1 MGKVAKIETSEVL
14 PKVDT
19 ALVKEAIA
27 EIKNAGQDA
36 TTAFLR
42 LANSIAKWQRN
53 KQWNEIERVLI
64 SENIVSDSVLKKLLL
79 IGANPVLMDET
90 NWKKLPIGYNHL
102 YPFTQI
108 VPEKLTELI
117 DHGEIH
123 NGLSVKESNELKDRY
138 RLRKEPA
145 TRTPKTVQF
154 TIKIKMSAD
163 TKNLQSSVKSQ
174 FSALKNQL
182 QKIDASAIVELS

>member
-14 PKVDT
+14 PKVD
-19 ALVKEAIA
+19 AAVVKQAIA
-27 EIKNAGQDA
+27 DIKKAGQDA

-42 LANSIAKWQRN
+42 LANTIAKWQRN
-53 KQWNEIERVLI
+53 KEWNEIERVLI
-64 SENIVSDSVLKKLLL
+64 SESIVSDSVLKKLLL

-108 VPEKLTELI
+108 APEKLTELI

-123 NGLSVKESNELKDRY
+123 SGLSVKESNELKDRF

-145 TRTPKTVQF
+145 PRTPKPSQF
-154 TIKIKMSAD
+154 TIKIKVSSD
-163 TKNLQSSVKSQ
+163 VKNVQSIIKSQ
-174 FSALKNQL
+174 IATLKNQL
-182 QKIDASAIVELS
+182 QKLDKAAVVELS